1 VLKTEVLEFMVD
13 ELFLA
18 EKRGEPIGKLVDHYP
33 KLDADLAYN
42 VQKHLIERKCQEEG
56 TKIIGWKLGLTSKA
70 KQEMMGV
77 HEPTYGVLLENMQLV
92 SDGSISLKTLIHP
105 KIEPEIAFIFKEELK
120 GPGVSVAE
128 VLQKTAYIAPALEII
143 DSRYQNFSFTL
154 ADVIADNSSSSR
166 FILGEHFK
174 KFEGEDLSLIGMVFK
189 KNGAIVSTSAG
200 ASVMGHPARAIAW
213 MVNKLANYNQSVKPG
228 EVVLSGALTGAIE
241 IKEGDVFSMS
251 LDRCG
256 SIEASF
262 TFGKET
268 K

>member
-1 VLKTEVLEFMVD
+1 MLKTEILDSIVD

-18 EKRGEPIGKLVDHYP
+18 EKHGKAIPKLVDRYP
-33 KLDADLAYN
+33 ELDVHLAYE
-42 VQKHLIERKCQEEG
+42 VQNRLIERKCRDEG
-56 TKIIGWKLGLTSKA
+56 TKIVGWKLGLTSKA

-77 HEPTYGVLLENMQLV
+77 HEPTYGVLLENMQLK

-120 GPGVSVAE
+120 GPGVTVAE

-166 FILGEHFK
+166 FILGERFTK
-174 KFEGEDLSLIGMVFK
+174 YDGEDLSLIGMVFK

-200 ASVMGHPARAIAW
+200 ASVMGHPVRAIAW
-213 MVNKLANYNQSVKPG
+213 MVNKLSRYDQSVKPG
-228 EVVLSGALTGAIE
+228 EVVLSGALTGAVE

-251 LDRCG
+251 LDRFG
-256 SIEASF
+256 SVEASF
-262 TFGKET
+262 TFGKES

>member
-1 VLKTEVLEFMVD
+1 MLKTEILDAMVD

-18 EKRGEPIGKLVDHYP
+18 EKRGEPIQKLVDRYP
-33 KLDADLAYN
+33 ELNVDLAYK
-42 VQKHLIERKCQEEG
+42 VQKRLIERKCQEED

-77 HEPTYGVLLENMQLV
+77 HEPTYGVLLENMQLT
-92 SDGSISLKTLIHP
+92 SDGYISLKSLIHP

-120 GPGVSVAE
+120 GPGVTVAE

-166 FILGEHFK
+166 FILGEQFTK
-174 KFEGEDLSLIGMVFK
+174 YQGEDLSLIGMVFK
-189 KNGAIVSTSAG
+189 KNGSIVSTSAG
-200 ASVMGHPARAIAW
+200 ASVLGHPARAVAW
-213 MVNKLANYNQSVKPG
+213 MVNKLSNYNQWVKPG

-251 LDRCG
+251 LDRFG
-256 SIEASF
+256 SVEASF
-262 TFGKET
+262 TFGKER